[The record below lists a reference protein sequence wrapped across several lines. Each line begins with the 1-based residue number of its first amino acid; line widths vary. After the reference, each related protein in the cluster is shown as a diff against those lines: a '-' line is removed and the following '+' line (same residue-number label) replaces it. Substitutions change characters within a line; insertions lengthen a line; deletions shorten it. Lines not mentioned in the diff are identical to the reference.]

1 MANFC
6 SNCAA
11 QLAPDARFCSACNQ
25 PVSSGGTFP
34 SAMGTGVQAVR
45 SALQSPSMKV
55 EPAIW
60 AGVIEMFWLI
70 LTLGGALIF
79 SVISGAGMLMTGA
92 PNPLGRGTEAERLV
106 FWLVL
111 SSLYYVAQLAFQVP
125 LVYGFFA
132 KKHWAYGLFLW
143 SVGPIVVLGF
153 ILRLAAP
160 GVTDSEASAPLSFT
174 LLSVFSIILN
184 LALLGLQTY
193 LVVKSKDQLVN

>member
-6 SNCAA
+6 SSCAA

-25 PVSSGGTFP
+25 PVSSGGTLQ
-34 SAMGTGVQAVR
+34 SGMGTGVQAVR

-60 AGVIEMFWLI
+60 AGVIETFWRI

-79 SVISGAGMLMTGA
+79 SVISGAGVLAAGVA
-92 PNPLGRGTEAERLV
+92 GSLGRGTDAERLV
-106 FWLVL
+106 FWLL
-111 SSLYYVAQLAFQVP
+111 LYSVFYVAQLSFQVP

-143 SVGPIVVLGF
+143 SAWPIVVLGL

-160 GVTDSEASAPLSFT
+160 SVGDSGTNAPLSFT
-174 LLSVFSIILN
+174 LLSVFSIILS

-193 LVVKSKDQLVN
+193 LVLKSKDQLVD

>member
-6 SNCAA
+6 SSCAA

-25 PVSSGGTFP
+25 PISSSGTFP
-34 SAMGTGVQAVR
+34 AGLETGVQAVR
-45 SALQSPSMKV
+45 SVLRSPSMKV

-70 LTLGGALIF
+70 LTLGGALIV
-79 SVISGAGMLMTGA
+79 SVISGAGVLAAGA
-92 PNPLGRGTEAERLV
+92 ANALGRGADAERLV

-111 SSLYYVAQLAFQVP
+111 ASLFYVVQLSFQLP
-125 LVYGFFA
+125 LVYGLFA

-143 SVGPIVVLGF
+143 SAWPIIVLGF
-153 ILRLAAP
+153 ILRLVAP
-160 GVTDSEASAPLSFT
+160 SANSGSDAPLSIT
-174 LLSVFSIILN
+174 LLSVFSVIIS

-193 LVVKSKDQLVN
+193 LVVKSKNQLVN